1 MNVKSIDKRMLDK
14 RLLVNCEKM
23 SKERHSLVPE
33 NKTTLTRV
41 WSGCKIRIEFCTL
54 NSRRREKAVEM

>member
-23 SKERHSLVPE
+23 SKERYSLVQE
-33 NKTTLTRV
+33 NKITLREY
-41 WSGCKIRIEFCTL
+41 GKIRIEFCTL
-54 NSRRREKAVEM
+54 NRRRREKAAEM